1 MKLKIVFL
9 IFLLSGEVL
18 FSDLPMS
25 LFWKKDPLMDINMVS
40 NIVSISPKYGLA
52 MVDGG
57 DKGTNLNKYI
67 MPKIEYGK
75 IVLNHQ
81 NRKLSVKFGN
91 KKTYL
96 ILVALNKYKDKNMN
110 LVASISDVKKIS
122 NKIRSNT
129 KQIIEYQLFDNEATK
144 DNIIAQF
151 KKVLSKANKD
161 DVIVLYW
168 VGHGLGKLFRKYMIP
183 YDFSRYDNLRYEA
196 IAITELEELAKKSKK
211 SVILLFDGCF
221 LEIENS
227 R

>member
-1 MKLKIVFL
+1 MKVNKLL
-9 IFLLSGEVL
+9 IMFLLGGCFLNAGLSNQPLAVY
-18 FSDLPMS
+18 
-25 LFWKKDPLMDINMVS
+25 KKDSLMDITIES
-40 NIVSISPKYGLA
+40 NIASISPKYGLA

-57 DKGTNLNKYI
+57 DNGTNLNKYI

-96 ILVALNKYKDKNMN
+96 ILVALNKYKDKNIN

-129 KQIIEYQLFDNEATK
+129 KQVIEYQLFDNEATK

-151 KKVLSKANKD
+151 RHSSHL
-161 DVIVLYW
+161 
-168 VGHGLGKLFRKYMIP
+168 
-183 YDFSRYDNLRYEA
+183 
-196 IAITELEELAKKSKK
+196 
-211 SVILLFDGCF
+211 
-221 LEIENS
+221 
-227 R
+227 